1 MQTAVPDALQALMV
15 LARSAQPTTPDGT
28 PTVAAQLAQT
38 AAPAQGIAQTVND
51 VEAALPS
58 VMRNMQQ
65 DQLQAMLKQA
75 MQPQAAGIE
84 GLAAPNMQFADGG
97 VVGFDKGGAT
107 TPAGR
112 LLESITEAISPSERN
127 ALAAEIAKR
136 YASAASGTGL
146 FMPQSDAARQRAQNI
161 MSRVGSMSVEDM
173 RKLLAEDN
181 YGLEGQ
187 RVRQT
192 SPAVVP
198 DRQAVEDRGF
208 VPDTAPQRAPRPGT
222 GAPAA
227 SAAPAAA
234 PAAAATAPAV
244 GIAQNLP
251 AAPTLAGAVQEA
263 QRVMPITSLD
273 RNREAV
279 EELKRMRAAMPD
291 AGLATLAALEE
302 ERRVAADIK
311 RRMDESAR
319 SRGISAWLN
328 STGQLGSRGR
338 GVAAFQEAELRR
350 EQDYAS
356 LNTVRV
362 AKMDAIRDAN
372 NARKVGDQEKY
383 IELLNKISELERA
396 EKQIQA
402 QLAGASLTAA
412 TNVRSQD
419 IGAAT
424 ADADRRSRERE
435 SAADRAARAAESAA
449 NREVQKGQQVPQ
461 EIRLMEWL
469 RDPNNKKLYTD
480 VLNMRQGPKTRQELM
495 EQWSKSIMLQQQ
507 FPKFDDFVMV
517 MDAASAQT
525 GADAGGFKVI
535 GSRPN
540 Q

>member
-38 AAPAQGIAQTVND
+38 TAPAQGIAQTVGD

-65 DQLQAMLKQA
+65 DQLQAMVKQA

-97 VVGFDKGGAT
+97 VVGF
-107 TPAGR
+107 AGEGPSLVTGSAPDYQDAR
-112 LLESITEAISPSERN
+112 RFGIDLSPYDSPEVIAQKRERVRKMREFEAQMAQGRAEIPTEAG
-127 ALAAEIAKR
+127 LAAAE
-136 YASAASGTGL
+136 AASETQRL
-146 FMPQSDAARQRAQNI
+146 KARPTNV
-161 MSRVGSMSVEDM
+161 M
-173 RKLLAEDN
+173 
-181 YGLEGQ
+181 GQ
-187 RVRQT
+187 IAPT
-192 SPAVVP
+192 
-198 DRQAVEDRGF
+198 
-208 VPDTAPQRAPRPGT
+208 PQRAPRPGT
-222 GAPAA
+222 GRPAAPAPAPAA
-227 SAAPAAA
+227 G
-234 PAAAATAPAV
+234 ATAPAV

-263 QRVMPITSLD
+263 QRVMPSTSLD

-291 AGLATLAALEE
+291 AGLATLTALEE

-338 GVAAFQEAELRR
+338 GAAAFQEAELRR
-350 EQDYAS
+350 EQDFAS

-372 NARKVGDQEKY
+372 NARKIGDQEKY
-383 IELLNKISELERA
+383 LEALNKISELERA

-402 QLAGASLTAA
+402 QLAGAGLTAA
-412 TNVRSQD
+412 TSARGQD
-419 IGAAT
+419 ITAAT
-424 ADADRRSRERE
+424 SDADRRSREMTE
-435 SAADRAARAAESAA
+435 AA
-449 NREVQKGQQVPQ
+449 NRATQLKIANIRAAAQENPGGKEALAMARVQAAINGSQLLKALAEKAKFDPAAAAQFAA
-461 EIRLMEWL
+461 EEERLYL
-469 RDPNNKKLYTD
+469 RLAP
-480 VLNMRQGPKTRQELM
+480 ELLVGAGAGAGGAP
-495 EQWSKSIMLQQQ
+495 STSRAAADAILQQG
-507 FPKFDDFVMV
+507 K
-517 MDAASAQT
+517 
-525 GADAGGFKVI
+525 
-535 GSRPN
+535 
-540 Q
+540 

>member
-38 AAPAQGIAQTVND
+38 AAPAQGIAQTVGD

-65 DQLQAMLKQA
+65 DQLQAMVKQA

-97 VVGFDKGGAT
+97 VVGFDAGGAVDT
-107 TPAGR
+107 KMMR
-112 LLESITEAISPSERN
+112 LFPEEYEKLRREALAKAALPVSAKLLPEEEAIFRQLREPPK
-127 ALAAEIAKR
+127 APPAPIPDIQVAGATQAAA
-136 YASAASGTGL
+136 
-146 FMPQSDAARQRAQNI
+146 
-161 MSRVGSMSVEDM
+161 
-173 RKLLAEDN
+173 
-181 YGLEGQ
+181 
-187 RVRQT
+187 
-192 SPAVVP
+192 PAP
-198 DRQAVEDRGF
+198 
-208 VPDTAPQRAPRPGT
+208 TPQRAPRPGT
-222 GAPAA
+222 GRP
-227 SAAPAAA
+227 AAPAPAPVAAA
-234 PAAAATAPAV
+234 PAPAV

-319 SRGISAWLN
+319 SRGISAWLA
-328 STGQLGSRGR
+328 GGPQLGASGR
-338 GVAAFQEAELRR
+338 NVGAFQEAELRR

-383 IELLNKISELERA
+383 LDALNKISELERA

-402 QLAGASLTAA
+402 QLAGAGLTAA

-424 ADADRRSRERE
+424 ADADRRSREMTE
-435 SAADRAARAAESAA
+435 AA
-449 NREVQKGQQVPQ
+449 NRATQLKIANIRAAAQENPGGKEALAMARVQAAINGSPLLKALAEKAKFDPTAAAQFAA
-461 EIRLMEWL
+461 EEERLYL
-469 RDPNNKKLYTD
+469 RLAP
-480 VLNMRQGPKTRQELM
+480 ELLVGAGAGAGGAP
-495 EQWSKSIMLQQQ
+495 STSRAAADAILQQG
-507 FPKFDDFVMV
+507 K
-517 MDAASAQT
+517 
-525 GADAGGFKVI
+525 
-535 GSRPN
+535 
-540 Q
+540 